1 MLLHK
6 NHKAAQKAQKKTPTN
21 KHTIFMNF
29 IQVDFCIT
37 PYEEYVA
44 DVLAAELGEMGF
56 DTFVPTSDGLQAFIA
71 EELFDEDVLKS
82 LISDFV
88 IEATIDYSVT
98 TIESKNW
105 NEEWEKHYFEPIII
119 ENECVIHSSFHKNVP
134 KATYDIVIDPKMSF
148 GTGHHETT
156 SLVIGELLH
165 MQLEG
170 KKVLDMGC
178 GTSVLAILAAMRGAK
193 ELLAIDIDSWCTE
206 NSIENIA
213 LNHVSGIEVKQG
225 GSELLEGL
233 HFDIILANIN
243 RNILLADMEK
253 YANCLTTGGELYM
266 SGFYSEDIPLI
277 EAEANRNGLTL
288 QKSKLKNNW
297 AVVKTVK

>member
-1 MLLHK
+1 
-6 NHKAAQKAQKKTPTN
+6 
-21 KHTIFMNF
+21 MNF
-29 IQVDFCIT
+29 IQVDFKVT
-37 PYEEYVA
+37 PYEEYIA
-44 DVLAAELGEMGF
+44 DILAAELGEMGF

-71 EELFDEDVLKS
+71 EDAFSENELKA

-88 IEATIDYSVT
+88 IETSIDYNVE

-119 ENECVIHSSFHKNVP
+119 DNECVIHSSFHKNVP
-134 KATYDIVIDPKMSF
+134 KATYDIVIDPKMAF

-156 SLVIGELLH
+156 SLVIGELLT
-165 MQLEG
+165 MNLEG
-170 KKVLDMGC
+170 KTVLDMGC

-193 ELLAIDIDSWCTE
+193 KLLAIDIDSWCTE
-206 NSIENIA
+206 NSIENIE

-225 GSELLEGL
+225 GAELLEGL

-253 YANCLTTGGELYM
+253 YANCLTAGGELYM

-277 EAEANRNGLTL
+277 ESEANRNELKL
-288 QKSKLKNNW
+288 VKSKLKNKW